1 VGHVGRLKKTPFE
14 LRDFDLNDAVQDAIE
29 LLGGVAIARGV
40 RMPFHDAGAITGHG
54 DRIQLQ
60 QVIINL
66 MINAMDAMADM
77 PSADREMSVYTARI
91 DAFAQITVSDSGP
104 GIPQDRQK
112 QIFEPFFTTK
122 PQGMGMGLSIA
133 RTIVEAHHGELS
145 AKNHPGGGAVL
156 RIRLPLAPAAG

>member
-1 VGHVGRLKKTPFE
+1 
-14 LRDFDLNDAVQDAIE
+14 
-29 LLGGVAIARGV
+29 
-40 RMPFHDAGAITGHG
+40 
-54 DRIQLQ
+54 
-60 QVIINL
+60 